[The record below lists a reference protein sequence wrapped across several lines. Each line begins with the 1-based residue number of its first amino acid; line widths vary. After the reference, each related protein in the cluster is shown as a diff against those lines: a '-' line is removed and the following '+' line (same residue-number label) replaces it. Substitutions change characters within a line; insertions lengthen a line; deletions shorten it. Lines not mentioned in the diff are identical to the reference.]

1 MDEVTLYNLHGAS
14 ASARYAAEDA
24 QTLALELM
32 VKHLRFEH
40 GMTNQDIAK
49 RLGLKAKQ
57 VKNILG

>member
-1 MDEVTLYNLHGAS
+1 MDEVTLYNMQGRAD
-14 ASARYAAEDA
+14 SARYAAEDA

-49 RLGLKAKQ
+49 RCGLKANQ
-57 VKNILG
+57 VKNILR